1 MIYQNKEKTPTVCR
15 QKESMK
21 LEKLY
26 KLTIQLNTGGRQ
38 VCMIHIHKKYQFV
51 LELKS

>member
-1 MIYQNKEKTPTVCR
+1 MIFQNKKTPTVSR

-26 KLTIQLNTGGRQ
+26 KLTIQLNMGGSQ
-38 VCMIHIHKKYQFV
+38 VCMIHIH
-51 LELKS
+51 